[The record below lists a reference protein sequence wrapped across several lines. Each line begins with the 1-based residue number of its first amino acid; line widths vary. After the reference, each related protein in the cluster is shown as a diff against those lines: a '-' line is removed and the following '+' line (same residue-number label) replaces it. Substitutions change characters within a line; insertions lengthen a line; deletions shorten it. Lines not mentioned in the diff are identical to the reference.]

1 MTKKTFAAL
10 ALLSCSLS
18 AVGFYFFFLLGA
30 PVSVVPAVEFEIS
43 PGEPASK
50 VVERLAGEGVIRSP
64 RIFLLMARMNG
75 LDRAFR
81 HGVHEFSG
89 ALTPEKVLAELV
101 RPPRAAVRITIP
113 EGLTWREIGRLLE
126 ENEIVAADDYYE
138 AVCDPEFLRLA
149 QVSPRANCAEG
160 VLFPDTYD
168 LTPGMTA
175 REIARLQLRHF
186 RQVMRELLAAHE
198 DVNTAPELAAA
209 TEDPIGDPAEIRR
222 ITTMASVIEKET
234 SVGTERDLV
243 ASVFYNRLRRG
254 MKLQADPTVI
264 YGLVAAGEE
273 WDGTGLHKHLRIPSP
288 YNSYTNKGLPPGPIC
303 NPGRAALEAAVEPAE
318 SDYLYFV
325 AAGDGSHAF
334 STNLRDHNRAVA
346 RFRSVMN
353 GRKP

>member
-10 ALLSCSLS
+10 AAVACFLS
-18 AVGFYFFFLLGA
+18 ATGFYFFFLLGA

-43 PGEPASK
+43 PGEPATA
-50 VVERLAGEGVIRSP
+50 VIGRLADEGVIRSP
-64 RIFLLMARMNG
+64 RIFLIMARMNG

-126 ENEIVAADDYYE
+126 DTEIVAATDYYD
-138 AVCDPEFLRLA
+138 AVCDPEFLRQA
-149 QVSPRANCAEG
+149 PVSPTANCAEG

-175 REIARLQLRHF
+175 GEIAQLQLRHF
-186 RQVMRELLAAHE
+186 RQVMRELLASQE
-198 DVNTAPELAAA
+198 DVDTAPEPGPVD
-209 TEDPIGDPAEIRR
+209 EGPIGDPEEVWR

-234 SVGTERDLV
+234 SRGTERDLV
-243 ASVFYNRLRRG
+243 SSVFYNRLRRG

-264 YGLVAAGEE
+264 YGLNAAGED
-273 WDGTGLHKHLRIPSP
+273 WDGTGLHKHLRVPSP

-303 NPGRAALEAAVEPAE
+303 NPGRAALEAAIEPAE
-318 SDYLYFV
+318 SEYLYFV
-325 AAGDGSHAF
+325 AAGDGSHTF
-334 STNLRDHNRAVA
+334 STNLKDHNRAVA
-346 RFRSVMN
+346 RFRSVVN